1 MDNEEKQQVT
11 DENTKIDKVVKYTI
25 KDSVFSDL
33 FKIRKY
39 LFRLYK
45 DLHPEDSEATEDD
58 LSDVTIKNVMTDK
71 IYNDL
76 GFIVGDRIILF
87 LEAQSSWTL
96 NIIIRV
102 LMYLAQTYYEYFQRT
117 NQNLYRTTKVTMP
130 KPEIYVVYTGEKG
143 NKPDTISLSQ
153 DFFGGEKLALDI
165 EAKVI
170 YESNDD
176 SIINEYIKFTKVYDE
191 QRKKYGR
198 TREAIKE
205 TIRICKDRNLLKEYL
220 ESREG
225 EVVTIMMS
233 LFDEEEIM
241 KSYIASERYE
251 AAKEAN
257 ELAAKK
263 AKEKEIATAKRLIMK
278 NTMSLDDIA
287 EVMGLSKETVK
298 NLQKEVMELA

>member
-1 MDNEEKQQVT
+1 MDNVNNEEKQQVT
-11 DENTKIDKVVKYTI
+11 DENVKIDKVVKYTI
-25 KDSVFSDL
+25 KDSIFSDL

-45 DLHPEDSEATEDD
+45 DLHPEDSEATEND

-117 NQNLYRTTKVTMP
+117 NQNLYKTTKVKMP

-220 ESREG
+220 ESRER

-241 KSYIASERYE
+241 KSYIESEIN
-251 AAKEAN
+251 AAENRKAIEM
-257 ELAAKK
+257 AKK
-263 AKEKEIATAKRLIMK
+263 LIKK
-278 NTMSLDDIA
+278 NQMCNDDIVEITGLTEETVRSLKE
-287 EVMGLSKETVK
+287 EVM
-298 NLQKEVMELA
+298 

>member
-1 MDNEEKQQVT
+1 
-11 DENTKIDKVVKYTI
+11 
-25 KDSVFSDL
+25 
-33 FKIRKY
+33 
-39 LFRLYK
+39 
-45 DLHPEDSEATEDD
+45 
-58 LSDVTIKNVMTDK
+58 
-71 IYNDL
+71 
-76 GFIVGDRIILF
+76 
-87 LEAQSSWTL
+87 
-96 NIIIRV
+96 
-102 LMYLAQTYYEYFQRT
+102 
-117 NQNLYRTTKVTMP
+117 MP

-263 AKEKEIATAKRLIMK
+263 AKEKEIATAKKLIMK

>member
-1 MDNEEKQQVT
+1 
-11 DENTKIDKVVKYTI
+11 
-25 KDSVFSDL
+25 
-33 FKIRKY
+33 
-39 LFRLYK
+39 
-45 DLHPEDSEATEDD
+45 
-58 LSDVTIKNVMTDK
+58 MTDK

-117 NQNLYRTTKVTMP
+117 NQNLYRTAKVTMP

-251 AAKEAN
+251 AAKEATK
-257 ELAAKK
+257 E

-278 NTMSLDDIA
+278 NTMSLDEIA
-287 EVMGLSKETVK
+287 EVMGLSKETIR